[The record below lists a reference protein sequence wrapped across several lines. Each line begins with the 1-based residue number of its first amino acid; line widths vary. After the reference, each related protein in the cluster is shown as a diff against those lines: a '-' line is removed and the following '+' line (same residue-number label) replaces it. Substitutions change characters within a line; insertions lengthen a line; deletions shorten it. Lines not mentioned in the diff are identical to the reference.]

1 MLLTDFLGD
10 EFVAVIF
17 CCCELDFSVVFNS
30 FFFSSVSFSQ
40 RAAE

>member
-17 CCCELDFSVVFNS
+17 CCELGFSFVFIS
-30 FFFSSVSFSQ
+30 FFSSISFSQ